1 MRQQPPIPPRLA
13 ERLLLRVLRPELA
26 EEVLGDL
33 EEKFYAVAERK
44 SPFRARLNYWFQAI
58 NYLRPFAIGKSN
70 SRSNSNYTAMFKH
83 NLLLS
88 FRNFKRYKSSFFI
101 NLTGLSTGLACAL
114 LICLWVFDEL
124 QMDKFHAKGDRI
136 YQVLQNTQLADGILT
151 GEGTP
156 DPLPEALAKEI
167 PEVAYAAGLTPPE
180 WFGNFTLSYQNTF
193 LKAKGQF
200 AGKDYFNI
208 FSYNLKEGDPDQ
220 VLSSINSIVISEDL
234 AMRIFKTTE
243 NVVGKTIESSLIGF
257 TDPVTVSGVFSIPAN
272 STKKFDFVLSWLLWD
287 DLSKRLSRPQNWG
300 NHGPSTYVTLV
311 EGADPAQFNEKIAG
325 FVKAR
330 SEGSNITLIAAP
342 YAGRYL
348 YGNYTNG
355 VQDGGRIEYVRMF
368 SIIAVFILVIA
379 CINFM
384 NLSTAKAS
392 RRLKEIGVKKALG
405 ANRKTLVVQY
415 LSESMLLTFLSLTV
429 AIFLVLLVLPQ
440 FNDITGKQLT
450 LSLDSGL
457 PLLFLGITI
466 ITGLLAGSY
475 PALYLSR
482 FHPAYVLKGGQV
494 SSSWGELF
502 ARKGLVVFQFT
513 LSIILIVSVLV
524 VYQQLDY
531 VQSKNLG
538 YSKDNVIHFEIEG
551 KVAES
556 REPFVAAVKNI
567 PGVVN
572 ASAMSNIVVGSNNS
586 TQGLKWEGK
595 NPEDD
600 ISFEVVTGS
609 YDMIETL
616 GIELLDGRSFS
627 KDFGAEENNLILNE
641 AAVKVMGFDNPV
653 GQTVNMW
660 RENRQVIG
668 VVKNFHFESLHE
680 RVKPLLFRFEPGRTL
695 KVLVKIESG
704 KEQETL
710 QRLEA
715 FYGEF
720 NPGYSFDYAFIDE
733 NYQAQYVAERRVGS
747 LSKYF
752 AGFAIVISCLG
763 LFGLAAFTAERR
775 MKEIGIR
782 KILGSTNWG
791 IVYLLSGDFTKMVL
805 VAIGIALPVGYYLSK
820 QWLQSYEYAIGLSV
834 WYFVCAGIAALF
846 IAWLTVGVQT
856 LKAASV
862 NPSECLRHE

>member
-1 MRQQPPIPPRLA
+1 
-13 ERLLLRVLRPELA
+13 
-26 EEVLGDL
+26 
-33 EEKFYAVAERK
+33 
-44 SPFRARLNYWFQAI
+44 
-58 NYLRPFAIGKSN
+58 
-70 SRSNSNYTAMFKH
+70 MFKH

-88 FRNFKRYKSSFFI
+88 YRGFLRYKSSFFI
-101 NLTGLSTGLACAL
+101 NLIGLSSGLACTL
-114 LICLWVFDEL
+114 LISLWVFDEL
-124 QMDKFHAKGDRI
+124 QMDKFHAKSDRI
-136 YQVLQNTQLADGILT
+136 YQVLENTHLADGIVT
-151 GEGTP
+151 GESTP

-167 PEVAYAAGLTPPE
+167 PEVEYAAGVTPPE

-193 LKAKGQF
+193 IKAKGQF

-208 FSYNLKEGDPDQ
+208 FSYELKEGDPDQ
-220 VLSSINSIVISEDL
+220 VLSTISSIVISEDL

-243 NVVGKTIESSLIGF
+243 DVVGKTIESSLIGF
-257 TDPVTVSGVFSIPAN
+257 TDPVTVSGIFTIPAN
-272 STKKFDFVLSWLLWD
+272 STKKFDFVLSWILWD
-287 DLSKRLSRPQNWG
+287 DLSKRVGRPQNWD
-300 NHGPSTYVTLV
+300 NHGPSTYVALV
-311 EGADPAQFNEKIAG
+311 KGADPAQFNEKIAG
-325 FVKAR
+325 FIKAR
-330 SEGSNITLIAAP
+330 AEGSNVTLIAAP
-342 YAGRYL
+342 YTGRYL
-348 YGNYTNG
+348 YGSYTNG
-355 VQDGGRIEYVRMF
+355 MQDGGRIEYVQMF

-405 ANRKTLVVQY
+405 ADRKTLVVQY
-415 LSESMLLTFLSLTV
+415 LSESMLLTLLSLAV
-429 AIFLVLLVLPQ
+429 AVFLVLLVLPQ

-450 LSLDSGL
+450 LSLNSQTT
-457 PLLFLGITI
+457 LLLLGITAV
-466 ITGLLAGSY
+466 TGLLAGSY

-482 FHPAYVLKGGQV
+482 FNPAYVLKGGQI
-494 SSSWGELF
+494 STSWGELL

-513 LSIILIVSVLV
+513 LSVILIVSVVV
-524 VYQQLDY
+524 VYKQLDY

-572 ASAMSNIVVGSNNS
+572 ASAMSNIVIGTNNT

-595 NPEDD
+595 NPDDD
-600 ISFEVVTGS
+600 IKFEVVTGS
-609 YDMIETL
+609 YDMVETL
-616 GIELLDGRSFS
+616 GIEVLEGRSFS

-641 AAVKVMGFDNPV
+641 AAVKVMGFENAV

-660 RENRQVIG
+660 GENRQIIG
-668 VVKNFHFESLHE
+668 VVKDFHFESLHE

-695 KVLVKIESG
+695 KVLVKLESG
-704 KEQETL
+704 REKETL
-710 QRLEA
+710 ERLEA

-720 NPGYSFDYAFIDE
+720 NPGYSFEFAFMDE
-733 NYQAQYVAERRVGS
+733 NYQAQYAAEQRVSS

-752 AGFAIVISCLG
+752 AGFAIIISCLG

-791 IVYLLSGDFTKMVL
+791 IVFLLSSDFTKMVL
-805 VAIGIALPVGYYLSK
+805 VAIGIALPVGYYLTS
-820 QWLQSYEYAIGLSV
+820 QWLQNYEYAIGLSV
-834 WYFVCAGIAALF
+834 WYFAGAGLAALF

-856 LKAASV
+856 VKAAQV
-862 NPSECLRHE
+862 NPVQCVRNE